1 MSAEKIV
8 YIPNAGQTYMPF
20 KENINVPL
28 MDYTPLPRPE
38 PPIPEPELTDEAI
51 AAGIVLNPGS
61 QHFLP
66 GVTPEMMDWF
76 WVNMEKCYYLWAP
89 GSHKR
94 FNWVKSPAEVGFLNS
109 AHMIS
114 ESIGP
119 GIPVFGGNGIEIRRM
134 SLDNFPLKHC
144 LSHAIM
150 EGVFN
155 SKNEL
160 IDSTIH
166 MWEAAPGG
174 TNHITLSV
182 VNTRAT
188 EPPEF
193 VKEALAAGEQPQSA
207 GGEAMNAH
215 AEYEASRWPVFLPTL
230 YNLWK
235 DHPDPSQ
242 NVKCDLTVKNIQG
255 KWAYAAENGPVV
267 I

>member
-1 MSAEKIV
+1 MQENV

-28 MDYTPLPRPE
+28 MEFTPLPRPKT
-38 PPIPEPELTDEAI
+38 PIPEPELTEKAVEM
-51 AAGIVLNPGS
+51 GIRLNPGS

-66 GVTPEMMDWF
+66 GVTPEMLDWF
-76 WVNMEKCYYLWAP
+76 WANMEKGYYLWAP

-94 FNWVKSPAEVGFLNS
+94 FNWVRSPAEYGFLNS

-114 ESIGP
+114 ESLGP
-119 GIPVFGGNGIEIRRM
+119 GIPVFGGNGVEIRRM
-134 SLDNFPLKHC
+134 GLENFPLKEC
-144 LSHAIM
+144 LSHVIM

-155 SKNEL
+155 SKDEL

-166 MWEAAPGG
+166 MWEAAEGG
-174 TNHITLSV
+174 SNHITLSV

-193 VKEALAAGEQPQSA
+193 VKEALARGENPQSA
-207 GGEAMNAH
+207 GGEAMNEH
-215 AEYEASRWPVFLPTL
+215 GEYEASRWPVFLPTL
-230 YNLWK
+230 YGLWK

-242 NVKCDLTVKNIQG
+242 SVRCDLSVKKTARG
-255 KWAYAAENGPVV
+255 WEYTAENGPVK